1 MVVRY
6 AAEMSSL
13 EEGIAQANA
22 AVESLTPV
30 AAEMAASVDA
40 SFATIDNA
48 SGAVVAS
55 FTSLGEAT
63 TYLDDQMALY
73 ASTSVEATVSTDALS
88 TSLSAAAMEAN
99 KVAISQE
106 RLNAAMLQSDSAMA
120 RFEAAQNRAAISAQA
135 LSKAQ
140 IQTQLAQL
148 KLTAATEAAA
158 SEEGIWADVTAGM
171 GTIGEAAATGI
182 GFVANALM
190 AVVSAAAIVVAVLGV
205 VGIAIAGVSAKL
217 AGDFQA
223 GLTSLVTGAGEAQK
237 NIQMVG
243 DGILALAPKVGQTT
257 GSLIAGMYQIESA
270 GFHGAKGLEV
280 LTAASEGAKVGG
292 AQLADVANGVTTAM
306 TDYAATGLT
315 AAQATN
321 TLIAAVSE
329 GKTHVADL
337 STAFSTILPTSAAAG
352 VSFRDTAGALATMT
366 GEGTDAASAAT
377 YLRQTILS
385 LEAPS
390 KAASTTLH
398 SIGLTTQ
405 QVASEMKVSL
415 PGAMQLI
422 TDAIGKKFPEGS
434 AAYIDALKNIFGG
447 TKQLQGALELTGTHL
462 KTFQDNVNGIA
473 DSVKK
478 GGNAITGWA
487 NVQGDFNT
495 KMAQAGAA
503 LEVVGIKIGTLLLPV
518 LSSIMDKINP
528 IITAFGN
535 WVTSSR
541 GLAGILGQL
550 GDAFNQI
557 FNPVQKLAPILS
569 PVNDAFDRTKTAL
582 AGMSPLIQPIAD
594 AFDRTKTALAAV
606 APLVPPIS
614 DAFDRTKTGLAGIPD
629 AVHKASNPFTQFFQ
643 IVKNVVDFMSHIDWG
658 TVWKTLVTDFNNVK
672 TAVTNIWNVI
682 SKVDWG
688 GIWNALVT
696 AVKNVHDTFV
706 KLQPVFQQIGSFVVS
721 TFLPIWKQ
729 LQNSWRDIVAA
740 ITPIMPQIKMLGEA
754 LGVVLVIVLA
764 LAVGIITGLARALAG
779 VVQIIT
785 GIIQFFSGFVQVMSG
800 LSQLLVD
807 LFTGNFGKLGTDIDN
822 IMQGLVTMFLGTW
835 NIIAG
840 IFNTFMGLVTGIVD
854 GFCAVIKG
862 IFQGLSAAL
871 VGHSIIPDMINAIIS
886 WFAQLPGRA
895 IGAVQGLAGQLAG
908 FFSGLA
914 SQAVSWGANIIQ
926 GVINGI
932 TSMFGNVSNAMSNLA
947 GLIGSWLPRSPAKQG
962 ELSHLNEYG
971 PALVKGISQG
981 IAASQPLLQASL
993 DLLMR
998 PVGQAMHVAP
1008 ASSTAP
1014 VAGSGNAQ
1022 GKREIHVHVHI
1033 GAHEIGH
1040 YIADDVGE
1048 VVVDRLRSHGLGRV
1062 A

>member
-1 MVVRY
+1 MRY
-6 AAEMSSL
+6 AAEMASL

-22 AVESLTPV
+22 AVESMTPV

-40 SFATIDNA
+40 SFATIDEAVSALVPALVDAEDNIVALNVAVAETGSTLAGFAATATDTTGAMSALAASQADVEMAFLATAQAADGANA
-48 SGAVVAS
+48 AHDALATAINRAGAAADRASIGFDILAAAEDAASASATTLIDIAAGIATALAIVAAVV
-55 FTSLGEAT
+55 
-63 TYLDDQMALY
+63 
-73 ASTSVEATVSTDALS
+73 
-88 TSLSAAAMEAN
+88 
-99 KVAISQE
+99 
-106 RLNAAMLQSDSAMA
+106 
-120 RFEAAQNRAAISAQA
+120 
-135 LSKAQ
+135 
-140 IQTQLAQL
+140 
-148 KLTAATEAAA
+148 
-158 SEEGIWADVTAGM
+158 
-171 GTIGEAAATGI
+171 
-182 GFVANALM
+182 
-190 AVVSAAAIVVAVLGV
+190 GV
-205 VGIAIAGVSAKL
+205 VGIAVAGVSAKL

-280 LTAASEGAKVGG
+280 LTAAAEGAKVGS
-292 AQLADVANGVTTAM
+292 ADLADVANGVTTAM

-337 STAFSTILPTSAAAG
+337 STAFSTILPTAAAAG

-377 YLRQTILS
+377 YLRQTILA

-390 KAASTTLH
+390 KAASTTLK
-398 SIGLTTQ
+398 SVGLTTQ

-422 TDAIGKKFPEGS
+422 TDAVGKKFPEGS

-518 LSSIMDKINP
+518 LSGLMDKINP
-528 IITAFGN
+528 LITAFGN
-535 WVTSSR
+535 WVTSSK
-541 GLAGILGQL
+541 GLAGILGAI
-550 GDAFNQI
+550 GDAFNQV
-557 FNPVQKLAPILS
+557 FNPVQKLAPVLS
-569 PVNDAFDRTKTAL
+569 PVNDAFDRTKSAL

-594 AFDRTKTALAAV
+594 AFDRTKTALAAL
-606 APLVPPIS
+606 APVIPPIS
-614 DAFDRTKTGLAGIPD
+614 DAFDRTKTGLANITHV
-629 AVHKASNPFTQFFQ
+629 AEKAQGPWIDFFTG
-643 IVKNVVDFMSHIDWG
+643 VKRVVDFLTSIDWG
-658 TVWKTLVTDFNNVK
+658 AIWHGLQ
-672 TAVTNIWNVI
+672 TAVQNVWGALSKVDWGAVGAKI
-682 SKVDWG
+682 GQIADALSKVDWG
-688 GIWNALVT
+688 GIGNKIGQIATVIQKTLWPAAQDFAKVLQ
-696 AVKNVHDTFV
+696 HDLIPAIQRFMPV
-706 KLQPVFQQIGSFVVS
+706 LQPL
-721 TFLPIWKQ
+721 LP
-729 LQNSWRDIVAA
+729 L
-740 ITPIMPQIKMLGEA
+740 LGQ
-754 LGVVLVIVLA
+754 LA
-764 LAVGIITGLARALAG
+764 LAIGGTLLLAMMLAAAWITGLAKG
-779 VVQIIT
+779 
-785 GIIQFFSGFVQVMSG
+785 FSGFLDTISNVTKSCQDFATNVKKVFSDMLKFVLDLTSG
-800 LSQLLVD
+800 KFDELGKDWDNLKTDVGKTLGSLKDIVTNLFGGMFDTVKKGAAGFIKSLED
-807 LFTGNFGKLGTDIDN
+807 SFTGLYN
-822 IMQGLVTMFLGTW
+822 
-835 NIIAG
+835 
-840 IFNTFMGLVTGIVD
+840 
-854 GFCAVIKG
+854 
-862 IFQGLSAAL
+862 AL
-871 VGHSIIPDMINAIIS
+871 VGHSIIPDMITSIVAS
-886 WFAQLPGRA
+886 FASLPGRA
-895 IGAVQGLAGQLAG
+895 MSAVQGLAGQLGG

-914 SQAVSWGANIIQ
+914 SQAVGWGQSLIQ

-947 GLIGSWLPRSPAKQG
+947 GLIGSWLPHSPAKQG

-971 PALVKGISQG
+971 PSLVKGISQG
-981 IAASQPLLQASL
+981 IVASQPLLQASL

-998 PVGQAMHVAP
+998 PVGQAMHVQSAAP
-1008 ASSTAP
+1008 VSTPVGSST
-1014 VAGSGNAQ
+1014 GG
-1022 GKREIHVHVHI
+1022 GKREVHVHVHI
-1033 GAHEIGH
+1033 AGHEIGH

-1048 VVVDRLRSHGLGRV
+1048 VVVDRLRSHGVKV